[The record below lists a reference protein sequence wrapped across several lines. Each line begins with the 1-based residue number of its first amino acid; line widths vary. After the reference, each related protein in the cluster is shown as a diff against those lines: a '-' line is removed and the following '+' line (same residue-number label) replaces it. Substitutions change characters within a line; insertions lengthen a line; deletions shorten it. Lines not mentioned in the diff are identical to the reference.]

1 MKGMRGHPLLL
12 LLFLAGCAR
21 PDGAPPELG
30 LVEPL
35 GGAVAPGKAL
45 VVEGYAFDPSGVASV
60 RAQGAEVLG
69 EAEKGKRLVRFRF
82 RLQAPTSGEVELR
95 MEAVD
100 ALGHRVERRVPLVL
114 DAAPPRIVVER
125 VEREGSLYRVYGR
138 VEDNVRVD
146 RVVVQVGG
154 RYTPLSLPKEAR
166 VSFLV
171 EVPSGAVVV
180 AVDAAGNRSSRR
192 IP

>member
-1 MKGMRGHPLLL
+1 MRRHPLLL
-12 LLFLAGCAR
+12 LLFLSGCAR
-21 PDGAPPELG
+21 PDGALPELG

-45 VVEGYAFDPSGVASV
+45 VVEGYAFDPSGVVSV

-100 ALGHRVERRVPLVL
+100 ALGHRVERRIPLVL
-114 DAAPPRIVVER
+114 DAAPPRIVLER
-125 VEREGSLYRVYGR
+125 LEREGSLYRVYGL

-146 RVVVQVGG
+146 RVVVQMGG
-154 RYTPLSLPKEAR
+154 RYTPLSLPKEPR
-166 VSFLV
+166 VSFLA
-171 EVPSGAVVV
+171 EVPQGAVVV
-180 AVDAAGNRSSRR
+180 AVDAAGNRASRR

>member
-1 MKGMRGHPLLL
+1 MRRHPLFL
-12 LLFLAGCAR
+12 LLFLAGCSR
-21 PDGAPPELG
+21 PDAAPPELG

-45 VVEGYAFDPSGVASV
+45 VVEGYAFDPSGVVSV
-60 RAQGAEVLG
+60 RAQGEEVLG
-69 EAEKGKRLVRFRF
+69 GAEKGKRLVRFRF

-95 MEAVD
+95 LLAVD
-100 ALGHRVERRVPLVL
+100 ALGHQGERRVPLVL

-125 VEREGSLYRVYGR
+125 LEREGKLYRVYGR

-146 RVVVQVGG
+146 RVVVQEGG
-154 RYTPLSLPKEAR
+154 RYTALSLPKEPK
-166 VSFLV
+166 VSFLA
-171 EVPSGAVVV
+171 EVPQGAVLV
-180 AVDAAGNRSSRR
+180 AVDAAGNRASRR

>member
-1 MKGMRGHPLLL
+1 MRGYPLLL
-12 LLFLAGCAR
+12 LVLLLLGGCAR

-114 DAAPPRIVVER
+114 DAAPPRIVLER
-125 VEREGSLYRVYGR
+125 LEREGSLYRVYGR

-146 RVVVQVGG
+146 RVVVQMGG
-154 RYTPLSLPKEAR
+154 RYTPLSLPKEPR
-166 VSFLV
+166 VSFLA
-171 EVPSGAVVV
+171 EVPQGAVVV
-180 AVDAAGNRSSRR
+180 AVDAAGNRASRR

>member
-1 MKGMRGHPLLL
+1 MRGYPLLL
-12 LLFLAGCAR
+12 LVLLLLGGCAR

-45 VVEGYAFDPSGVASV
+45 VVEGYAFDPSGVVSV

-114 DAAPPRIVVER
+114 DAAPPRIVLER
-125 VEREGSLYRVYGR
+125 LEREGSLYRVYGR

-146 RVVVQVGG
+146 RVVVQMGG
-154 RYTPLSLPKEAR
+154 RYTPLSLPKEPR
-166 VSFLV
+166 VSFLA
-171 EVPSGAVVV
+171 EVPQGAVVV
-180 AVDAAGNRSSRR
+180 AVDAAGNRASRH